1 MPPILQ
7 ALIDAY
13 SWRVALQCLAVYVAI
28 ANTIACVLLR
38 RRIWI
43 KRKFEI
49 MVLIKDR
56 VFQLIFVMGALE
68 AYSVLVPFYH
78 IVAYAEDAGISH
90 SLAAWIL
97 STMGIASTMGRVILG
112 WIGDQTSHLLMLK
125 LSGLMLTVAM
135 AIWPFL
141 SSAGLLLAFGFTFG
155 LFAGSFIA
163 VLPVVLAQLFGV
175 ERMASVTGIV
185 YSGFAIGNLFGP
197 PVTGMFYDKQGTY
210 AWGIW
215 LAAAVLLLSFV
226 LLLFVQ
232 TQNAVPSL
240 NLPQKQHK

>member
-1 MPPILQ
+1 
-7 ALIDAY
+7 
-13 SWRVALQCLAVYVAI
+13 
-28 ANTIACVLLR
+28 
-38 RRIWI
+38 
-43 KRKFEI
+43 
-49 MVLIKDR
+49 
-56 VFQLIFVMGALE
+56 
-68 AYSVLVPFYH
+68 
-78 IVAYAEDAGISH
+78 
-90 SLAAWIL
+90 
-97 STMGIASTMGRVILG
+97 
-112 WIGDQTSHLLMLK
+112 MLK